1 MLDLASIKTSTPSTT
16 TPTNTTPTTIIATTT
31 TFSSPQFTLVD
42 TDDCSVKGDPDYA
55 YEDATD
61 RNCSEFAVDGYRCA
75 PFFACKG
82 GEIIANGVGL
92 VNIRHEDIGKFLKMV
107 PNLTFLCFIGSFV
120 CFFI

>member
-1 MLDLASIKTSTPSTT
+1 MKSLLTLKLE
-16 TPTNTTPTTIIATTT
+16 NKT

-42 TDDCSVKGDPDYA
+42 TDDCSVKGDPEYVV
-55 YEDATD
+55 EDASD